1 MIDNKE
7 LTQFTLIDV
16 IERKIHFTRTNTI
29 FDKIDFKDY
38 NEGEI
43 LAYNEILADVK
54 EMKENEFV
62 NKYLNIRK
70 ILRSSSKMKNS
81 MIKRK

>member
-1 MIDNKE
+1 MMVN
-7 LTQFTLIDV
+7 
-16 IERKIHFTRTNTI
+16 
-29 FDKIDFKDY
+29 
-38 NEGEI
+38 I

-62 NKYLNIRK
+62 NKYLNIK
-70 ILRSSSKMKNS
+70 KNLQYSSKMKNS